1 MDNPYFSLPREELLR
16 RKAELEND
24 IAANGGSVPVD
35 YGAMSPA
42 ALMRRKAELEGS
54 IAELRPRIAQMDGAL
69 SQMRSPAPAP
79 AQEAAGGEPANA
91 LGGALARDPDYVPN
105 EDIEGTELGFMGNL
119 RERNTAQTG
128 ISWETVTGNRFL
140 QGALD
145 VLQSVWPLANEIMS
159 AQEGEKRLALADAL
173 KTGNIDATWTDG
185 GATTRALNRVARE
198 WDETEGAKYDLYR
211 RNAEGGALNE
221 ELGDIAKMER
231 GKDGRLHPVLDENG
245 NFVLDEKYAG
255 PKDEARKEAIR
266 SHARGMLE
274 LDAIA
279 KDIASRK
286 VARDTS
292 SWWKKGLASA
302 VSNAGYSTG
311 FAAGEGLA
319 RMTGLSQMAQGV
331 GGAGGKLLGGAAA
344 LALPVVVNA
353 VKRYYQLRA
362 DDVYFDEDGRLRT
375 AGDGLGVKDALVK
388 GSAGSLAENLTE
400 VALGK
405 VADTLI
411 GGSMRGI
418 VRRIP
423 GAKSM
428 FGKAAASA
436 PTWLKRAGLA
446 IAEGY
451 GRMQNYTHLDGF
463 PGEMAE
469 EFVQGAFDD
478 VLGLDLKDPRQKKQ
492 MGQFTREFFDWDK
505 NFKDLAVGML
515 FTMAGQAALGVG
527 AGRIRNQMNSMSRE
541 VRGVLK
547 ANGWTDAEI
556 EDASY
561 KQRLATA
568 MSLSPELSYN
578 MRYGAAELARLGG
591 MSEND
596 IKKFTENGD
605 LPYAVFALSDAMNT
619 GVADQEGKEGG
630 RAVTLRPTA
639 VTDADGNMFV
649 GKNGKVQ
656 TRLAQVESKGLDEIK
671 EFMTHFSQAQQDAL
685 NLVNERMAL
694 DGWRGLTQ
702 ADLDAYGDTSG
713 FNGKEKDRVFWFS
726 GENGDKVATDNATG
740 TKIVDVGG
748 NGEMYTISHP
758 GLNTDYIAY
767 GWESARNWADR
778 AAKLAQ
784 AKEARRGWKQGFV
797 QDMVKRIVPDGGKA
811 PSVRYYNTV
820 TDIMSDETL
829 PAALREQAVREGAE
843 GGGQAV
849 TLPDGSV
856 AVFLDNIHTPGQ
868 AAVGI
873 VHEIAGH
880 GALDAFFTGKEGGA
894 EKRADL
900 NRRRRAA
907 SEEALGEDVVKDVE
921 KYYADS
927 ALDEELNVRANEGI
941 GGNAVSGLGRTA
953 VLPVGQGRFQRL
965 ASRLRQ
971 FLARRTGM
979 QFDLTP
985 DEWDAVVVEGLERMA
1000 RGDSFPRP
1008 QTAPRRTDL
1017 PAAKTRTDIGEMVRG
1032 SADKTMA
1039 KMREA
1044 QRKATIL
1051 LGYTPGLSGKD
1062 KEKLDKLLDAK
1073 RKWAGT
1079 DEFENAVAKYRD
1091 LVRQYRTAQAANK
1104 NTPKGEEKPYS
1115 KEQMK
1120 EMRDAISTQWKVLQ
1134 AFGESEA
1141 MQKHVAE
1148 KQKTK
1153 ADEDSGL
1160 GELFETA
1167 ENIEAEAEA
1176 EEEAET
1182 PKEPEKPVETPAPE
1196 VKEVKETPKE
1206 PSKESPKAEAPAK
1219 TPVEA
1224 PRSAP
1229 AEKATTTPPKG
1240 ADVPQGEKSA
1250 DLGAVQDEAEDE
1262 GKTEMQKAAA
1272 PALKAVVDAVRSAA
1286 KFIEGGIETPA
1297 GILNNLKY
1305 ALRGLKKHPYA
1316 HWDLPL
1322 GGNRKATLDDIGD
1335 VNEAAQVLAKA
1346 VAKEGETPSDT
1357 VVARLAELLESELG
1371 ANALRDH
1378 DLDVVP
1384 REVRETKAKKEKSE
1398 EELAQAEADEEARGN
1413 LVSAVQSAVESG
1425 DLSALKKALEPF
1437 KKDPNLSW
1445 NFGQGSGWNLDR
1457 LGANKNKAK
1466 WNRIPESI
1474 VNMGGQFIL
1483 SNAVVTDFVR
1493 NVAGE
1498 RASEENVKAA
1508 VAAIRD
1514 ALGGAPAQ
1522 RHAQAV
1528 VNEDIRAERREKAEM
1543 NSQVRRMER
1552 MNKVADFL
1560 YRHYQMDRATA
1571 LRLLSQLDEMRDF
1584 IDWMNPRNTDSGM
1597 YNYARPTDAVHGTEW
1612 DNLGF
1617 MWDEITGR
1625 DPLYELWL
1633 TDADESDYDT
1643 PPGGNNDA
1651 PWMDFSGELH
1661 PEDQIVRAIVDRIKS
1676 QHDQFRDIVAKWKSL
1691 PEGLRE
1697 QIKKTGLSGKMGER
1711 IRRRFDKLQRD
1722 LYAQAESALSG
1733 FQESRDLAKAEK
1745 DYAKLAESYDA
1756 MDDDAKQVVAAL
1768 SDLIDERK
1776 GADQYAADSIALRE
1790 AFLAAHPNSDPFA
1803 ADITREDIEEARE
1816 YIGDEAADR
1825 LQREKDFAEM
1835 DWTMAD
1841 TAAEDDGSPLPFRK
1855 AGRGAVDGLRGD
1867 VDWLIG
1873 GGDRA
1878 SGVFN
1883 RWRLGSA
1890 GIFDAAVDEFGKKKI
1905 GKAPRFSRKAT
1916 ETPTDYTVRRLTEVG
1931 DLLDRYN
1938 KAGAANKG
1946 SLWAQI
1952 RPLAAALE
1960 HDVRNGDVSVE
1971 IIRRRWDDLPSAA
1984 RVAAICALSEEQL
1997 KRVIP
2002 MSDPRIAKFGGNRY
2016 WESEESLT
2024 EAERKLRIYALDAAR
2039 RVEARTEDEI
2049 EADEEGLLADA
2060 PGADAEDGGET
2071 DEEAEGAEWLDR
2083 RRRAVRRAKRAET
2096 ALADEAL
2103 EADLDAATK
2112 ALAAYSGMG
2121 ARNIFSNTDMPDGEL
2136 FKIANDLKQRDGDR
2150 MDAMAEL
2157 FRRNYPYVLGQ
2168 MFRKMRGNADAKDA
2182 AMEGILKALGFRSR
2196 METVID
2202 PKTGEERRELVWRW
2216 TPSNAEFKGGN
2227 SFRSYALKTAQNVWL
2242 EHLRQLGQKRVG
2254 ESVVAKPRTTLSQ
2267 GEDGKLPDWLEN
2279 LKAGEVLGEDG
2290 MVQWKQRTADEW
2302 EAQREIDALKRHSGL
2317 QYRRWKATQSLE
2329 RRALLN
2335 MVERD
2340 ASIAEIAAALR
2351 ITESAAKTRVAETR
2365 KALREA
2371 LSNPF
2376 AGTLF
2381 GATSVGA
2388 RAYDDVL
2395 ASLSP
2400 QQRQVWNAYRAAN
2413 GDLGAVR
2420 DSLRRD
2426 WEMLARGDRGEG
2438 RRILRKWAE
2447 REAADVTPLDVLRE
2461 RDVAN
2466 LRARGVSEAIAAK
2479 MADRWMEN
2487 RRELRKTRA
2496 ERERAERERAVQGDL
2511 FAALA
2516 PADTSAADAP
2526 WNLSD
2531 EHIRMLVRRTEDALA
2546 IAGLNPDGS
2555 LRKPKAQAKVPMIAQ
2570 EQLTPEAAKEA
2581 SGVPMMARR
2590 EPAKEAPKAEAAPA
2604 PSIPGLKRQ
2613 ERAVQGDLFD
2623 MKWRKGTSPEQQRII
2638 GVLEKLMTDEGTPDM
2653 RWRKAQDVLKKEG
2666 LFGGAMSEHI
2676 ARMRKQEF
2684 PDGSTEKVGAESLVI
2699 RTGDTVKKYRD
2710 ARSFTKADLD
2720 KIMWHNDL
2728 FGDRTPYEFKDV
2740 VYDDSWSGDYRPAR
2754 IVLEQPYVEI
2764 REGGGAEARRLL
2776 VEDLKRRFGADDVKV
2791 KGDPSSEGMEIDAG
2805 PYHIAD
2811 LKDLN
2816 IGIDERTGD
2825 YAVWDA
2831 NIERRRD
2838 GRMKWRRGA
2847 APESSDRFR
2856 NIVKRF
2862 GTTDNF
2868 GDALLITP
2876 GGNLVS
2882 SRGGRIEHRQL
2893 YAAENRI
2900 GEFTDA
2906 DYSKAAEKLNA
2917 LPDIR
2922 DIAIEDPMVV
2932 RHAAEILATD
2942 IAKKGRMTAQEAVDA
2957 AREDQGIWI
2966 TDILEEGGVRVAS
2979 NNGGLEIGAMPTE
2992 AVADRIWDYIAWRE
3006 ENDLGNL
3013 SVDFVDAERDNEFSV
3028 NYSKH
3033 TSPSK
3038 IVSDIREYFESG
3050 EIPKGTQTSVSDF
3063 RWRKSAPF
3071 SAEADSAAMTED
3083 ERRTIEEMR
3092 RDPKF
3097 SYSGYMA
3104 ERAHDRTGELAR
3116 GESKLANATS
3126 FLEKAKLFFTDR
3138 EVNQFVRDRIR
3149 EGLQDQH
3156 IHLRRMEER
3165 MFGGLDKIDKGADL
3179 YYFRDANIGRAGN
3192 LEMEFERE
3200 MITPLHDEIK
3210 KLGDNGMDRLNLV
3223 LNALHAPERNRMIAE
3238 RTDGKTLDGSG
3249 MTTAFAK
3256 AVLDKAAA
3264 DGFLKA
3270 EFDSKSKTYRVTG
3283 GKAAKAVGLVRRI
3296 IDTTRQLQVQS
3307 GRKNAADAKNEARL
3321 SPNYVPLRTD
3331 MEDTLKEFAHA
3342 FGRQSLA
3349 DSPVAYSELLL
3360 KAAMSG
3366 FYENVERRRLA
3377 QLVQRFPGY
3386 GMVFNT
3392 AAGDILTETQVE
3404 RFKKFLDYMK
3414 EHGGAMTERMAE
3426 ELEPL
3431 GISSQ
3436 KELEARLAAS
3446 GEGLPVRKSL
3456 VNGKVRESV
3465 DTAAL
3470 DRKYPDI
3477 VSYMR
3482 DGQVWFVRL
3491 GGEKLSKAEAAR
3503 IGEEVKK
3510 SGMLRLNLALK
3521 TIRKATRWFSQ
3532 LRTSYSPEFLVSNF
3546 FADNRQAVQNIMST
3560 FGAKAAAQFER
3571 NIGSVFGKNSARAS
3585 AARYLRGELDPAKYA
3600 IDRYTQEWAKNG
3612 GRIGGMSFS
3621 NFKDVDDGIRKLVRD
3636 YEQAARGDKK
3646 LAALG
3651 KKIKKGVEDLN
3662 AAVEMGTRIA
3672 AYATCRENGYS
3683 VPDAVSYS
3691 RDITVNFDRR
3701 GNWTPVLN
3709 SLYAFSNASIQ
3720 DVHRTLVA
3728 IGGPADWA
3736 KKGGKRGLAVL
3747 AGMALLGFLRA
3758 ALGYG
3763 QDDPEEAVAGLPQ
3776 YEYTSE
3782 YEKQDMFGLRVG
3794 KANYAIPIRGLA
3806 RLPYYA
3812 GQKVYEVLAD
3822 KTSAADAAK
3831 DLGSFVAQN
3840 VVDPIGNSD
3849 NLLQTVAPSII
3860 RPAVEYAQNTNFAG
3874 NQIFRQP
3881 RSSKDVKSEMGYRN
3895 TQGVFKWAA
3904 RALNE
3909 LTGGSASRS
3918 GAIDMQPEKIQH
3930 IYSAITGSLGADLL
3944 RAGNF
3949 AYDLANGEDV
3959 LAVDKA
3965 RNVPFLRRVRRDLAA
3980 NSRTFRDAKDRYEA
3994 DLQDWNANEGNSAV
4008 RAEIARSAPYLA
4020 DERWAQE
4027 LKDLSNAAQKLMTE
4041 ENKAEGEERKA
4052 AQELRMRVQALFIR
4066 RLKEPPRQTPFAR
4079 EQKQAQ
4085 KESALFLK
4093 KRKESQKRTERR
4105 GRIPMMP

>member
-1 MDNPYFSLPREELLR
+1 MDNPYLSLPREGLLR
-16 RKAELEND
+16 RKAELENS
-24 IAANGGSVPVD
+24 IAENGGSIRPD
-35 YGAMSPA
+35 YGAMNMD
-42 ALMRRKAELEGS
+42 ALMRRKAELESS
-54 IAELRPRIAQMDGAL
+54 ISQLKPRIAQMDEVM
-69 SQMRSPAPAP
+69 SQFSAPAP
-79 AQEAAGGEPANA
+79 AQEQGRPEEPVGGLSSAVMA
-91 LGGALARDPDYVPN
+91 DKDFVGADSEMGEN
-105 EDIEGTELGFMGNL
+105 GELGFMGRL
-119 RERNTAQTG
+119 KARHEADTG
-128 ISWETVTGNRFL
+128 VSWDTFTDNGFLKGYLDLISAFAPFASDLSQAT
-140 QGALD
+140 
-145 VLQSVWPLANEIMS
+145 
-159 AQEGEKRLALADAL
+159 EGRRRLSLLNAA
-173 KTGNIDATWTDG
+173 KTGDIDTTLLDF
-185 GATTRALNRVARE
+185 GATTRALNSAARE

-211 RNAEGGALNE
+211 RNAEGGALDE
-221 ELGDIAKMER
+221 ELGAIAKMER
-231 GKDGRLHPVLDENG
+231 GEDGRLRPVLDENG
-245 NFVLDEKYAG
+245 HYVLDEKYAG
-255 PKDEARKEAIR
+255 DRDAARKEAIKR
-266 SHARGMLE
+266 HALGMLK
-274 LDAIA
+274 LDAVTKELANRKIA
-279 KDIASRK
+279 KDESAWYTR
-286 VARDTS
+286 
-292 SWWKKGLASA
+292 GLAGA
-302 VSNAGYSTG
+302 AENAGLQSSYWAGNVFSNVSGLTRLAERAGRG
-311 FAAGEGLA
+311 F
-319 RMTGLSQMAQGV
+319 T
-331 GGAGGKLLGGAAA
+331 GKLSKNAAL
-344 LALPVVVNA
+344 LALPLVTNA
-353 VKRYYQLRA
+353 ARRYYQLRA
-362 DDVYFDEDGRLRT
+362 DDVGFDEDGNLT
-375 AGDGLGVKDALVK
+375 IAQNGLGTGTALGK
-388 GSAGSLAENLTE
+388 AALGSVAENVTE

-405 VADTLI
+405 MFDAAVAKPLAKI
-411 GGSMRGI
+411 AAKL
-418 VRRIP
+418 P
-423 GAKSM
+423 GAKQVM
-428 FGKAAASA
+428 GFAGKAAAKS
-436 PTWLKRAGLA
+436 PEWLKKTAMA
-446 IAEGY
+446 ITEGY

-515 FTMAGQAALGVG
+515 FTMAGQAALGLG

-596 IKKFTENGD
+596 IKRFTENGD

-649 GKNGKVQ
+649 GKNGKVLA
-656 TRLAQVESKGLDEIK
+656 RLEKVESRGLDEIK
-671 EFMTHFSQAQQDAL
+671 GFMTHFSQAQQDAL

-713 FNGKEKDRVFWFS
+713 FNGKEKDEIFWFS

-748 NGEMYTISHP
+748 NGEMYTVSHP

-820 TDIMSDETL
+820 TDIMSDDTL
-829 PAALREQAVREGAE
+829 PMALREQAAREGAN
-843 GGGQAV
+843 GNGQAV
-849 TLPDGSV
+849 TLPDGSI
-856 AVFLDNIHTPGQ
+856 AVFLDNMQTPGQ

-880 GALDAFFTGKEGGA
+880 GALDTFFTGKEGGA
-894 EKRADL
+894 EKRAGL
-900 NRRRRAA
+900 NRRGRAA
-907 SEEALGEDVVKDVE
+907 SEETLGEDVVKQVE
-921 KYYADS
+921 KDYADS
-927 ALDEELNVRANEGI
+927 ALDEELNVRAHEGI
-941 GGNAVSGLGRTA
+941 GGDAMSGLGRTA

-971 FLARRTGM
+971 FLAKRTGM

-1039 KMREA
+1039 GMREA
-1044 QRKATIL
+1044 QRKATML
-1051 LGYTPGLSGKD
+1051 LGYTPGLSDKD
-1062 KEKLDKLLDAK
+1062 KEKLDKLLAAK
-1073 RKWAGT
+1073 KKWQGT
-1079 DEFENAVAKYRD
+1079 EEFENAVAKYRV

-1104 NTPKGEEKPYS
+1104 NTPKGKEKPYS

-1120 EMRDAISTQWKVLQ
+1120 EMRDAISAQWKVLQ

-1141 MQKHVAE
+1141 MQKRVAE
-1148 KQKTK
+1148 KQTTQ
-1153 ADEDSGL
+1153 ADRDSGL
-1160 GELFETA
+1160 GELFEAA
-1167 ENIEAEAEA
+1167 EMVTA
-1176 EEEAET
+1176 EEETPEEPAET
-1182 PKEPEKPVETPAPE
+1182 PKEPPR
-1196 VKEVKETPKE
+1196 E
-1206 PSKESPKAEAPAK
+1206 PPKAETPAK
-1219 TPVEA
+1219 TPTEA

-1229 AEKATTTPPKG
+1229 AENATTTPPKG
-1240 ADVPQGEKSA
+1240 AERPEGGKSA
-1250 DLGAVQDEAEDE
+1250 DLGVVQAQVEEGEGRSEAQKRADEQK
-1262 GKTEMQKAAA
+1262 KTDSAAA
-1272 PALKAVVDAVRSAA
+1272 PALKNVLDAARAAA
-1286 KFIEGGIETPA
+1286 KFIEGGVEVPA
-1297 GILNNLKY
+1297 GILNNLKF
-1305 ALRGLKKHPYA
+1305 ALRELKKHPMA
-1316 HWDLPL
+1316 HWDLPV
-1322 GGNRKATLDDIGD
+1322 GAGQRATLDDIGD
-1335 VNEAAQVLAKA
+1335 VNEAAQVLAEA
-1346 VAKEGETPSDT
+1346 VVGNTPSDAT
-1357 VVARLAELLESELG
+1357 IARFTELIESEIG
-1371 ANALRDH
+1371 EQALRDH
-1378 DLDVVP
+1378 DLDVIP
-1384 REVRETKAKKEKSE
+1384 KEVREAKAKKELTAE
-1398 EELAQAEADEEARGN
+1398 EQAQAEADEEARGN

-1425 DLSALKKALEPF
+1425 DLSALKTALEPF

-1498 RASEENVKAA
+1498 GASEENVKAA

-1514 ALGGAPAQ
+1514 TLGGAPAQ

-1528 VNEDIRAERREKAEM
+1528 VNEDIRAERREKTEM

-1617 MWDEITGR
+1617 MWNEITGR

-1643 PPGGNNDA
+1643 PPGGNDDA
-1651 PWMDFSGELH
+1651 PWMDFSDELH
-1661 PEDQIVRAIVDRIKS
+1661 PEDQIVQAIVDRIRE

-1697 QIKKTGLSGKMGER
+1697 QIKRTGLSGKMGER

-1722 LYAQAESALSG
+1722 LYTQAESALSD
-1733 FQESRDLAKAEK
+1733 FQESRDLAQAEK

-1768 SDLIDERK
+1768 RDLIDERR
-1776 GADQYAADSIALRE
+1776 GADQYVADSIALRE

-1825 LQREKDFAEM
+1825 LQREKDLAEL
-1835 DWTMAD
+1835 DWSMAD

-1855 AGRGAVDGLRGD
+1855 AGRGAADGLRGD
-1867 VDWLIG
+1867 VDWLVG

-1878 SGVFN
+1878 LGVFN
-1883 RWRLGSA
+1883 RWRLG
-1890 GIFDAAVDEFGKKKI
+1890 
-1905 GKAPRFSRKAT
+1905 
-1916 ETPTDYTVRRLTEVG
+1916 
-1931 DLLDRYN
+1931 
-1938 KAGAANKG
+1938 
-1946 SLWAQI
+1946 
-1952 RPLAAALE
+1952 
-1960 HDVRNGDVSVE
+1960 
-1971 IIRRRWDDLPSAA
+1971 
-1984 RVAAICALSEEQL
+1984 
-1997 KRVIP
+1997 
-2002 MSDPRIAKFGGNRY
+2002 GG
-2016 WESEESLT
+2016 
-2024 EAERKLRIYALDAAR
+2024 
-2039 RVEARTEDEI
+2039 
-2049 EADEEGLLADA
+2049 GL
-2060 PGADAEDGGET
+2060 GEDGLT
-2071 DEEAEGAEWLDR
+2071 DADR
-2083 RRRAVRRAKRAET
+2083 RIRAATMEAVRRAAERNGGRVKWDD
-2096 ALADEAL
+2096 AQVDADVEAAVDSVAGEL
-2103 EADLDAATK
+2103 PMF
-2112 ALAAYSGMG
+2112 SGGG
-2121 ARNIFSNTDMPDGEL
+2121 AKTVFTGTDTTDGEL
-2136 FKIANDLKQRDGDR
+2136 FAIFNDPKRRDGDR
-2150 MDAMAEL
+2150 QAAATEL
-2157 FRRNYPYVLGQ
+2157 FRRNYPRILGR
-2168 MFRKMRGNADAKDA
+2168 MFRRTAGSADAPYLTIVGL
-2182 AMEGILKALGFRSR
+2182 EKALGY
-2196 METVID
+2196 
-2202 PKTGEERRELVWRW
+2202 TGGYWKYTPGKGDEGGEVSWVPVKWGQTGRKFDKERDFF
-2216 TPSNAEFKGGN
+2216 N
-2227 SFRSYALKTAQNVWL
+2227 YALKSAIQELKQKLRRESNKRRMGQSVPMVPVSALIAENEGSFDENDENTAEGFLDAVDAKMRNVDGTGAPTDKERQYRFERGALMRHTTREFAKWL
-2242 EHLRQLGQKRVG
+2242 D
-2254 ESVVAKPRTTLSQ
+2254 TLS
-2267 GEDGKLPDWLEN
+2267 ERDRRIAE
-2279 LKAGEVLGEDG
+2279 
-2290 MVQWKQRTADEW
+2290 MVGDEKSIREIADETGMT
-2302 EAQREIDALKRHSGL
+2302 ESAVKSR
-2317 QYRRWKATQSLE
+2317 
-2329 RRALLN
+2329 
-2335 MVERD
+2335 V
-2340 ASIAEIAAALR
+2340 AALR
-2351 ITESAAKTRVAETR
+2351 MDLRKTVN
-2365 KALREA
+2365 
-2371 LSNPF
+2371 NPF
-2376 AGTLF
+2376 LGVLR
-2381 GATSVGA
+2381 GATSGGNRNYEQFVMG
-2388 RAYDDVL
+2388 L
-2395 ASLSP
+2395 P
-2400 QQRQVWNAYRAAN
+2400 RQERIVWLTHRTTGGDRGEIRNA
-2413 GDLGAVR
+2413 
-2420 DSLRRD
+2420 LRRD
-2426 WEMLARGDRGEG
+2426 WEAMRSALESGNEKALAARGMDMESA
-2438 RRILRKWAE
+2438 RREVEKWE
-2447 REAADVTPLDVLRE
+2447 RR
-2461 RDVAN
+2461 
-2466 LRARGVSEAIAAK
+2466 RARAQEKS
-2479 MADRWMEN
+2479 
-2487 RRELRKTRA
+2487 KT
-2496 ERERAERERAVQGDL
+2496 QGDL
-2511 FAALA
+2511 FGDGADGREPWDISDQHITTLVNRTKAKLAAAGMNEDGTPRGSGSMSGLA
-2516 PADTSAADAP
+2516 Q
-2526 WNLSD
+2526 
-2531 EHIRMLVRRTEDALA
+2531 
-2546 IAGLNPDGS
+2546 GL
-2555 LRKPKAQAKVPMIAQ
+2555 
-2570 EQLTPEAAKEA
+2570 LTPKAAKEA

-2590 EPAKEAPKAEAAPA
+2590 EQAKEAPKAEAAPA
-2604 PSIPGLKRQ
+2604 PSIPGLKRR
-2613 ERAVQGDLFD
+2613 ERAVQGELFD
-2623 MKWRKGTSPEQQRII
+2623 MKWRKGASPEQQRII

-2776 VEDLKRRFGADDVKV
+2776 VEDLKRKFGVDNVKV

-2831 NIERRRD
+2831 NIERR
-2838 GRMKWRRGA
+2838 
-2847 APESSDRFR
+2847 
-2856 NIVKRF
+2856 
-2862 GTTDNF
+2862 
-2868 GDALLITP
+2868 
-2876 GGNLVS
+2876 
-2882 SRGGRIEHRQL
+2882 
-2893 YAAENRI
+2893 
-2900 GEFTDA
+2900 
-2906 DYSKAAEKLNA
+2906 
-2917 LPDIR
+2917 
-2922 DIAIEDPMVV
+2922 
-2932 RHAAEILATD
+2932 
-2942 IAKKGRMTAQEAVDA
+2942 
-2957 AREDQGIWI
+2957 AREDAGKWRKGEYLQNALYEMEDRDEYHGVDDMLSEFDRDKADGRARKYWQTIPAEQYQSALRKFMREGELFDYPESVLRDWLNRIIGNTMDLDVATMLAGHAQIW
-2966 TDILEEGGVRVAS
+2966 
-2979 NNGGLEIGAMPTE
+2979 PTE
-2992 AVADRIWDYIAWRE
+2992 EVAEHYGEDLDENTAFERLEKSGFFDWARLPDGSDAISDYGLRPLYEILGELPANPTPAQMMTAINRALDVVHARGDLSSLFVSGGSKALSRIS
-3006 ENDLGNL
+3006 NDDTADL
-3013 SVDFVDAERDNEFSV
+3013 
-3028 NYSKH
+3028 
-3033 TSPSK
+3033 
-3038 IVSDIREYFESG
+3038 
-3050 EIPKGTQTSVSDF
+3050 

-3116 GESKLANATS
+3116 GEAKLANATS
-3126 FLEKAKLFFTDR
+3126 FLEKAKLFFTDKD
-3138 EVNQFVRDRIR
+3138 VNQFVRDRIR

-3270 EFDSKSKTYRVTG
+3270 EFDPKSKTYRVTG
-3283 GKAAKAVGLVRRI
+3283 GRAAKAVGLVRRI

-3307 GRKNAADAKNEARL
+3307 GRKSAADAKNEARL

-3404 RFKKFLDYMK
+3404 RFKEFLDYMK

-3426 ELEPL
+3426 ELKPL
-3431 GISSQ
+3431 GIASQ

-3571 NIGSVFGKNSARAS
+3571 NIGSVFGGNSARSS
-3585 AARYLRGELDPAKYA
+3585 AARYLRGELDPAKHP

-3840 VVDPIGNSD
+3840 AVDPIGNSD

-3918 GAIDMQPEKIQH
+3918 GMIDMQPEKIQH

-3959 LAVDKA
+3959 LAVENA
-3965 RNVPFLRRVRRDLAA
+3965 RNIPFVRRVRRDLAA

-4041 ENKAEGEERKA
+4041 ENKAEGDERKA

-4085 KESALFLK
+4085 KDAALFLK

-4105 GRIPMMP
+4105 GRIPMLP